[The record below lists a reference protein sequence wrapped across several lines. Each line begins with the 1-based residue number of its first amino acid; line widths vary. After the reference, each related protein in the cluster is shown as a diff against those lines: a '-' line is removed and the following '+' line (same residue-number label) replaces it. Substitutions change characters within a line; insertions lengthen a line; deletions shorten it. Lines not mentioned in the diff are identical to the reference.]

1 MKSYFGIID
10 CNNFYVSC
18 ERVFNPK
25 LKRVPVAVLSNND
38 GCIVARSQ
46 EVKDLGVPMGA
57 PLFKWQSMLAKHNV
71 RIFSSNYT
79 LYGDMSAR
87 VMQTIKEH
95 MPYVQIYSVDEAFA
109 LFKNMELEQAL
120 AQSHVLQKKIYQ
132 WTGIPVSIGIAP
144 TKTLAKVANKYAKKY
159 KQLNGVFGMDETAQ
173 INWLL
178 EHFEVGDI
186 WGIGRR
192 YAKKLHRFGI
202 YNALQLTQKDD
213 AWIRKQVTICGLKTV
228 WELRGFVCY
237 PLESAS
243 EPQKGIACTRSFGTP
258 IDSLKGLKEAVATY
272 TARAAEKLRKQKS
285 AVISLYVFVG
295 TNRFADDFYGNG
307 RSVTLPIPST
317 FTPELIKYA
326 HQALCSIYRPGL
338 KYKKAGVI
346 FTQLA
351 DQQHLQLDLFCK
363 QQSAQHKIEATAMHM
378 VDTVNK
384 KWGRNTLHFAAQ
396 GFAPKWPSKQ
406 MLKSQRFTTSWHE
419 LLHIQI

>member
-1 MKSYFGIID
+1 MQSYFGIID

-18 ERVFNPK
+18 ERLFNPA

-46 EVKDLGVPMGA
+46 EVKDLGVPKG
-57 PLFKWQSMLAKHNV
+57 PPIFKRRSLLAKHNAH
-71 RIFSSNYT
+71 IFSSNYT

-87 VMQTIKEH
+87 IMKTIQEH
-95 MPYVQIYSVDEAFA
+95 MPYVQIYSIDEAFA
-109 LFKNMELEQAL
+109 LFKNMNLEQATE
-120 AQSHVLQKKIYQ
+120 QSHILQKKIYQ

-159 KQLNGVFGMDETAQ
+159 KQLNGVFGIDDAAHT
-173 INWLL
+173 NWLL
-178 EHFEVGDI
+178 EHFDVGDV

-192 YAKKLHRFGI
+192 YTKKLNNFGI
-202 YNALQLTQKDD
+202 YNALQLIQKDD
-213 AWIRKQVTICGLKTV
+213 VWIRKQLTICGLKTV

-237 PLESAS
+237 PLESEA

-258 IDSLKGLKEAVATY
+258 IDNLKGLKEAVATY
-272 TARAAEKLRKQKS
+272 VTRAAEKLRKQNS
-285 AVISLYVFVG
+285 AVISIYVFIN
-295 TNRFADDFYGNG
+295 TSRFADDYYGNG
-307 RSVTLPIPST
+307 TSITLPIASA

-346 FTQLA
+346 FTQLK
-351 DQQHLQLDLFCK
+351 DQQQEQVDIFN
-363 QQSAQHKIEATAMHM
+363 QQKAETQKSHALTMHT
-378 VDTVNK
+378 VDSINK

-396 GFAPKWPSKQ
+396 GIKPSWPSKQ
-406 MLKSQRFTTSWHE
+406 MRKSQRFTTCWQE
-419 LLHIQI
+419 LLCIEI